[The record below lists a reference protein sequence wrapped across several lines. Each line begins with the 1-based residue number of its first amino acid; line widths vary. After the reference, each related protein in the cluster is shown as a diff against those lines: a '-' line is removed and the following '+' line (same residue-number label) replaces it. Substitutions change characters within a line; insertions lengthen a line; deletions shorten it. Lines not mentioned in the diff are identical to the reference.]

1 VTGSSPGR
9 SATRSRADAVWE
21 GLARTE
27 RQDRVLHG
35 AAKLANVL
43 MGVILL
49 PLFVIGQLIGG
60 RVRDFL
66 ASLER
71 RGRRPLPVPPER
83 EPTMEALMRDLHAI
97 PNHLRHSDFAEL
109 RRGFA
114 DLSNFV
120 VAQHREGAVI
130 GYRYPGQFQDHIV
143 PGADG
148 ERIAASIGLQE
159 APRPALIVVHGLFTS
174 SRFDYVRQI
183 GVRAFYEWGFN
194 VAALDLRSFGM
205 TELTSPAPSTG
216 GWKEGLDIL
225 ALARYLK
232 ELGATSVGALGISL
246 GGSSVLNAS
255 NYEETANALD
265 GGILAVSPPADPK
278 QVWERLSEPVPRGHP
293 RYPLHKAFESA
304 LISRVRSG
312 RWPPEA
318 ENMLSAMEVV
328 SAPYYGLDA
337 DEIWAKARGLDRIPD
352 ARVPLLILH
361 PEDDPIIKVE
371 QARMLAE
378 AAKGNDL
385 VRVWTITTGSHGLL
399 EAADPRWTHAVYR
412 TFFERWATYAERTM
426 EPSTGGARELV
437 YSSQQPG

>member
-1 VTGSSPGR
+1 
-9 SATRSRADAVWE
+9 VWE

-35 AAKLANVL
+35 AAKLLNLLVGIV
-43 MGVILL
+43 ML
-49 PLFVIGQLIGG
+49 PLWILGQLIGG

-71 RGRRPLPVPPER
+71 RGQRPLPVPPER
-83 EPTMEALMRDLHAI
+83 DRTMDALMRDLEAI
-97 PNHLRHSDFAEL
+97 PNHLRHSNFAEL

-114 DLSNFV
+114 DISNFV
-120 VAQHREGAVI
+120 VAQQREGAVL
-130 GYRYPGQFQDHIV
+130 GYRYPGQFKDHIV
-143 PGADG
+143 TGADG
-148 ERIAASIGLQE
+148 ERIAASIALQE
-159 APRPALIVVHGLFTS
+159 AARPGLIVVHGLFTN

-183 GVRAFYEWGFN
+183 AVRAYYEWGFN

-205 TELTSPAPSTG
+205 TELTSPAPTTG

-232 ELGATSVGALGISL
+232 ELGATSVGTLGISL
-246 GGSSVLNAS
+246 GGSSVLNACD
-255 NYEETANALD
+255 YDETATALD
-265 GGILAVSPPADPK
+265 GGILAVSPPAVPK
-278 QVWERLSEPVPRGHP
+278 QVWERLSEPVPRSHP
-293 RYPLHKAFESA
+293 RYPLHKAFEAA

-318 ENMLSAMEVV
+318 ENMLGAMEVV
-328 SAPYYGLDA
+328 TAPYYRLDA
-337 DEIWAKARGLDRIPD
+337 EEIWGKSRGLDRIGD
-352 ARVPLLILH
+352 ARVPLLVLH

-378 AAKGNDL
+378 AAKDNDL
-385 VRVWTITTGSHGLL
+385 VRVWILPAGSHGLL

-412 TFFERWATYAERTM
+412 TFFERWATYAERTVGR
-426 EPSTGGARELV
+426 STEQTPELV

>member
-1 VTGSSPGR
+1 M
-9 SATRSRADAVWE
+9 WE

-43 MGVILL
+43 VGLILL
-49 PLFVIGQLIGG
+49 PLWLFGQLIGG

-66 ASLER
+66 RGLER

-83 EPTMEALMRDLHAI
+83 DRTMEALMADLQAI
-97 PNHLRHSDFAEL
+97 PNHLRHSNFAEL

-114 DLSNFV
+114 DISNFV

-143 PGADG
+143 EGADG
-148 ERIAASIGLQE
+148 ERIAASIAVQE
-159 APRPALIVVHGLFTS
+159 AARPGLIVVHGLFTS

-183 GVRAFYEWGFN
+183 AVRAFYEWGFN

-205 TELTSPAPSTG
+205 TELTSPAPSTA

-225 ALARYLK
+225 ALARYMK
-232 ELGATSVGALGISL
+232 ELGGTSVGALGISL
-246 GGSSVLNAS
+246 GGSSVLNACD
-255 NYEETANALD
+255 EEATPNVLD
-265 GGILAVSPPADPK
+265 GGILAVSPPAVPK
-278 QVWERLSEPVPRGHP
+278 LAWERLSEPVSRGHP
-293 RYPLHKAFESA
+293 RYAIHRAFEAA
-304 LISRVRSG
+304 LVSRVRSG

-318 ENMLSAMEVV
+318 EDMLKAMDVV

-337 DEIWAKARGLDRIPD
+337 DQIWANARGLDR
-352 ARVPLLILH
+352 VPNAKVPMLVLH
-361 PEDDPIIKVE
+361 PEDDPIVKME

-378 AAKGNDL
+378 AAKDNGL
-385 VRVWTITTGSHGLL
+385 VRVWILRAVSHGLL
-399 EAADPRWTHAVYR
+399 DAADPHWTNAVYR
-412 TFFERWATYAERTM
+412 TFFERWGTYAERTVGRPTD
-426 EPSTGGARELV
+426 EGPELV
-437 YSSQQPG
+437 YSSHQPG

>member
-1 VTGSSPGR
+1 M
-9 SATRSRADAVWE
+9 WE

-43 MGVILL
+43 LGVFLL
-49 PLFVIGQLIGG
+49 PLWLFGQLIGG

-66 ASLER
+66 RSLER
-71 RGRRPLPVPPER
+71 RSRRPLPVPPER
-83 EPTMEALMRDLHAI
+83 ERTMDALMGDLRAI
-97 PNHLRHSDFAEL
+97 PEHLHHSDLAEL

-114 DLSNFV
+114 DISNFV

-130 GYRYPGQFQDHIV
+130 GYRYPGQFKDHIV
-143 PGADG
+143 EGADG
-148 ERIAASIGLQE
+148 ERIAASIALQE
-159 APRPALIVVHGLFTS
+159 AARPSLIVVHGLFTS

-183 GVRAFYEWGFN
+183 AVRAFYEWGFN
-194 VAALDLRSFGM
+194 VAAVDLRSFGM

-225 ALARYLK
+225 GLARYMK
-232 ELGATSVGALGISL
+232 ELGGTSIGALGISL
-246 GGSSVLNAS
+246 GGSAVLNACH
-255 NYEETANALD
+255 YEETATTLD
-265 GGILAVSPPADPK
+265 GGILAVSPPAVPK

-293 RYPLHKAFESA
+293 RYPLHRAFEAA
-304 LISRVRSG
+304 LISRIRSV

-318 ENMLSAMEVV
+318 ENMMRAMEVV
-328 SAPYYGLDA
+328 SAPYYQVES
-337 DEIWAKARGLDRIPD
+337 DEIWTQARGLDHVPESK
-352 ARVPLLILH
+352 VPLLVLH

-385 VRVWTITTGSHGLL
+385 VRVWILPAGSHGLL
-399 EAADPRWTHAVYR
+399 EAADPQWTHAVYR
-412 TFFERWATYAERTM
+412 SFFERWATYAERTVGQ
-426 EPSTGGARELV
+426 PTGQGPELV
-437 YSSQQPG
+437 YSSQEPG